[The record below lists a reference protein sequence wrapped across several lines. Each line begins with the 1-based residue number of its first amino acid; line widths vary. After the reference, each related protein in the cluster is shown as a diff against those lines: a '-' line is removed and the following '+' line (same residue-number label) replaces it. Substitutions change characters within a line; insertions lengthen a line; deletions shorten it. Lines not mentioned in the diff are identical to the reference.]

1 MATYATTAL
10 EVVSLEEIKD
20 ELRLGSDESQDAMIT
35 AQVEAAVSWLEKYIG
50 RSIVQATVGTRSMV
64 KFFPLTNDRPISF
77 IAKDFISLTSSE
89 YWPLTAH
96 ITDEPI
102 AIDADDLGPIRRS
115 NWMWHNSSGPVRL
128 WNQFLKDTS
137 TIWPGEI
144 LQDTDIV
151 ITYLSGIDLDV
162 AQALKQSVIVLV
174 RQFYDGYAELR
185 PNHAVM
191 SLARPFQNWN
201 DIYYD

>member
-77 IAKDFISLTSSE
+77 IAKDFISLTSIE
-89 YWPLTAH
+89 YWP
-96 ITDEPI
+96 
-102 AIDADDLGPIRRS
+102 
-115 NWMWHNSSGPVRL
+115 
-128 WNQFLKDTS
+128 
-137 TIWPGEI
+137 
-144 LQDTDIV
+144 
-151 ITYLSGIDLDV
+151 
-162 AQALKQSVIVLV
+162 
-174 RQFYDGYAELR
+174 
-185 PNHAVM
+185 
-191 SLARPFQNWN
+191 
-201 DIYYD
+201 